1 MSAQPIEQN
10 SSLASLMGELG
21 ATFAPMRTEDLP
33 AVAAIEQ
40 TIYSA
45 PWSQGNFADSLA
57 AGYSA
62 WVLRIDGDPASQRVI
77 GYFIL
82 MPAVDEAH
90 LLNVSVARQWQR
102 RGIGRALLESI
113 VEIARGYRAATLIL
127 EVRPSNVRALTIYRR
142 FGFSA
147 IGVRPRYY
155 PASASDQQSREDALV
170 MKLAL

>member
-1 MSAQPIEQN
+1 MSAQPIDQN
-10 SSLASLMGELG
+10 ASAALRTDELG
-21 ATFAPMRTEDLP
+21 ATLAPMRAADLA

-40 TIYSA
+40 TLYSA

-62 WVLRIDGDPASQRVI
+62 WVLRIDAGLSSPWVI

-90 LLNVSVARQWQR
+90 LLNVSVAREWQH
-102 RGIGRALLESI
+102 RGVGRALLERI
-113 VEIARGYRAATLIL
+113 VEIARGHRATALIL
-127 EVRPSNVRALTIYRR
+127 EVRPSNARALAVYRR

-147 IGVRPRYY
+147 IGVRHRYY
-155 PASASDQQSREDALV
+155 PVSASDQQSREDALV
-170 MKLAL
+170 MRLAL

>member
-10 SSLASLMGELG
+10 ASPASRMDELG
-21 ATFAPMRTEDLP
+21 ATFAPMRAEDIA

-57 AGYSA
+57 AGYCA
-62 WVLRIDGDPASQRVI
+62 WVVQIDAGSFLQRVI

-90 LLNVSVARQWQR
+90 LLNVSVAREWQH
-102 RGIGRALLESI
+102 RGVGRASLEKI
-113 VEIARGYRAATLIL
+113 VEIARGHRATILIL
-127 EVRPSNVRALTIYRR
+127 EVRPSNVRALRVYRR

-155 PASASDQQSREDALV
+155 PASAADQQSREDALV